1 MWSEEIAE
9 QPRSLTTN
17 FMRRVG
23 FLAFS
28 LVLLTL
34 DLWSAAIHHQSFS
47 LAIVWVLPSAIFLA
61 LTGWHPAIGGTIVI
75 SIATLTALSP
85 DNTINSSLMFL
96 GIFAVAAD
104 WISRD
109 WWISAVL
116 ALLVPQTT
124 QLAASNQLVADS
136 FGMVLGS
143 SIAIV
148 GGFLLRHF
156 EYRVHLQE
164 QRRAAAE
171 EKRAAA
177 EEKRATAEKERAAA
191 EHERATAEEALKLA
205 VQAQK
210 EIRQDLAATL
220 HDTLAAD
227 LVRIALSSHSLAAMI
242 NNSEVAETAQEL
254 EEASRATLRDLRTL
268 ITTTRSPQQ
277 DKAVTT
283 ASVIQTCQTM
293 LSGRNIKLS
302 PDFPETLDAS
312 CSDDLKKN
320 IALIIQ
326 ESAMNILKYGKD
338 GSEAS
343 ISIEVSGEGAIDLMI
358 VNECATER
366 IEDQG
371 EIAGGFGLD
380 SLAARITN
388 TGGFLEANQKEDRW
402 VLVAHLVEQV
412 KEPM

>member
-47 LAIVWVLPSAIFLA
+47 LAIVRVLPSAIFLA

-148 GGFLLRHF
+148 GGLLLRHF
-156 EYRVHLQE
+156 EHRVHLQE

-171 EKRAAA
+171 H
-177 EEKRATAEKERAAA
+177 ERAA
-191 EHERATAEEALKLA
+191 AEEALKLA

-277 DKAVTT
+277 EKAVTT

-343 ISIEVSGEGAIDLMI
+343 ISIEVSGEAAIDLMI

-380 SLAARITN
+380 SLAARIAN

-412 KEPM
+412 KEHA

>member
-47 LAIVWVLPSAIFLA
+47 LAIVRVLPSAIFLA

-148 GGFLLRHF
+148 GGLLLGHF
-156 EYRVHLQE
+156 EHRVHLQE

-171 EKRAAA
+171 H
-177 EEKRATAEKERAAA
+177 ERAA
-191 EHERATAEEALKLA
+191 AEEALKLA

-254 EEASRATLRDLRTL
+254 EEVSRATLRDLRTL

-277 DKAVTT
+277 EKAVTT

-343 ISIEVSGEGAIDLMI
+343 ISIEVSGEAAIDLMI

-380 SLAARITN
+380 SLAARIAN

-412 KEPM
+412 KEHA

>member
-17 FMRRVG
+17 FMRRFG

-34 DLWSAAIHHQSFS
+34 DLWSAAIHHQGFS
-47 LAIVWVLPSAIFLA
+47 LAIVWALPSAIFLA
-61 LTGWHPAIGGTIVI
+61 LTGWRPAIGGTIVI
-75 SIATLTALSP
+75 SIATLTVLFP

-109 WWISAVL
+109 WWLAAVL
-116 ALLVPQTT
+116 ALLIPQTT
-124 QLAASNQLVADS
+124 QLAASDQLMADS
-136 FGMVLGS
+136 RGVVLGS

-156 EYRVHLQE
+156 EHRAHLQE

-171 EKRAAA
+171 Q
-177 EEKRATAEKERAAA
+177 
-191 EHERATAEEALKLA
+191 ERATAEEERIAAEEALELA

-227 LVRIALSSHSLAAMI
+227 LVRIALSSHSLATTI
-242 NNSEVAETAQEL
+242 DNSEVAETAREL
-254 EEASRATLRDLRTL
+254 ENASRSTLQHLRAVIATTKVQH
-268 ITTTRSPQQ
+268 IKGPEPTI
-277 DKAVTT
+277 
-283 ASVIQTCQTM
+283 ASVIKECSLM
-293 LSGRNIKLS
+293 LSRRNIKIS
-302 PDFPETLDAS
+302 SKFPENLDAR
-312 CSDDLKKN
+312 CSTDLKKN

-326 ESAMNILKYGKD
+326 ESSMNILKYGKAD
-338 GSEAS
+338 SGAS
-343 ISIEVSGEGAIDLMI
+343 ISIETSGEAAIDIMI
-358 VNECATER
+358 ANECTTEH
-366 IEDQG
+366 IEDHG
-371 EIAGGFGLD
+371 EISSGFGLENL
-380 SLAARITN
+380 SNRIIN
-388 TGGFLEANQKEDRW
+388 TGGFLEASRRGDRW

-412 KEPM
+412 KERV

>member
-124 QLAASNQLVADS
+124 QLAASDQLMADS
-136 FGMVLGS
+136 RGVVLGS

-148 GGFLLRHF
+148 GGLLLRHF
-156 EYRVHLQE
+156 EHRVHLQE

-171 EKRAAA
+171 H
-177 EEKRATAEKERAAA
+177 ERAA
-191 EHERATAEEALKLA
+191 AEEALKLA

-380 SLAARITN
+380 SLAARIAN

-412 KEPM
+412 KEHA